1 MPNRIVSFSVAM
13 LMACNA
19 TAADWPQWR
28 GPTRDDKSSET
39 GLNKAFGDK
48 APPLVWKFDK
58 AGVGYSGPSIMG
70 GKVYLTGGTVK
81 EKDKHTDEAFCLDE
95 KTGKQLWRVT
105 IGAEYDDSGAD
116 KSWGGGPRAN
126 PTVTSDGHVYLL
138 GIKGDIYCL
147 KAADG
152 SVVWT
157 KNYSKD
163 LSGKLMSGWGFSES
177 PLVDGDHIVCVPG
190 GKAGTL
196 AKLDRKTGSVVWR
209 STDVTDDAGYA
220 SIVRANLAGVD
231 QYVVLTAKNVVGVAV
246 DSGKLLWSYD
256 CSSKYKV
263 AVIPTP
269 VIVGA
274 DLVYATSGYGAGCDL
289 IKISGGASGQKADK
303 VFANKDVV
311 NHHGGVIF
319 KDGYIYGHSDTKGWI
334 CQDIKDGSIKWEWK
348 RGGFEKGSCTY
359 ADGALFCYGE
369 GSGDLI
375 TLEVTTEGP
384 KQIGKFKL
392 PERTKL
398 LRPSGKAWAHPVISN
413 GKLYLRDQDLLYCFD
428 LQSK

>member
-1 MPNRIVSFSVAM
+1 MPKRIVTLSVAV
-13 LMACNA
+13 LMASLA

-28 GPTRDDKSSET
+28 GPNRDDKSSET

-48 APPLVWKFDK
+48 SPPLTWKFDQ

-81 EKDKHTDEAFCLDE
+81 DKDKRTDEVICLDE
-95 KTGKQLWRVT
+95 KTGKQVWRVT
-105 IGAEYDDSGAD
+105 IGTEYEDSGSD
-116 KSWGGGPRAN
+116 KNWGGGPRAN
-126 PTVTSDGHVYLL
+126 PTVTADGHIYLL
-138 GIKGDIYCL
+138 GIKGDLYCL
-147 KAADG
+147 KSADG

-157 KNYSKD
+157 KNYTKD
-163 LSGKLMSGWGFSES
+163 FGGKLMSGWGFSES

-190 GKAGTL
+190 GKGGTL
-196 AKLDRKTGSVVWR
+196 AKLNRKTGAVVWR
-209 STDVTDDAGYA
+209 STDLTDDAAYA
-220 SIVRANLAGVD
+220 SVVKATLAGVD

-256 CSSKYKV
+256 CSAKYRV

-289 IKISGGASGQKADK
+289 IRISGGASGQKADK
-303 VFANKDVV
+303 VFSNKDVV

-319 KDGYIYGHSDTKGWI
+319 KDGFIYGHSDTKGWI
-334 CQDIKDGSIKWEWK
+334 CQDTKDGSIKWEWK

-369 GSGDLI
+369 GSGDLVTI
-375 TLEVTTEGP
+375 EVTTEGP
-384 KQIGKFKL
+384 KQLGKFKL

-428 LQSK
+428 ISAK